1 MSLDDQ
7 KYKGFNVLV
16 LAVMKMAILIAE
28 ATSALPEML
37 GLTLQCGHQAASLT
51 HYPKRRYRSQQAF
64 GCYSSLATRSIA
76 CEKS

>member
-51 HYPKRRYRSQQAF
+51 HYPK
-64 GCYSSLATRSIA
+64 
-76 CEKS
+76 